1 MPVVDMFLHK
11 RKNMPVVDMFLI
23 SRKNMSVGGML
34 STAVGTIASLAIVY
48 LAVASLVIAHLA
60 IAHPAIDPPATA
72 ALATLVFL
80 FGRQHLRGA
89 PNAASVPRGRRS
101 HSAPH

>member
-1 MPVVDMFLHK
+1 
-11 RKNMPVVDMFLI
+11 
-23 SRKNMSVGGML
+23 MSVGGML
-34 STAVGTIASLAIVY
+34 LTAVGTTVSLATASLAVVSP
-48 LAVASLVIAHLA
+48 AIAHLA

-89 PNAASVPRGRRS
+89 PNAATVLRGRRS
-101 HSAPH
+101 HSVQH